1 MKKALFLLVVLLAA
15 HFGFSQS
22 ENIEEEE
29 VTQTFVIVEKMPL
42 FNGASDHLESQQK
55 VKDFIAE
62 RVQSANLDI
71 TGTVYVSYVIDTD
84 GSLIRVK
91 LLKGISEEPDQVAI
105 SIINQLTNW
114 TPGSQRGRLVEVM
127 YTEAVKFIK

>member
-1 MKKALFLLVVLLAA
+1 MKNLLVLFVLLLVSFTA
-15 HFGFSQS
+15 FSQS
-22 ENIEEEE
+22 ESGKEKT
-29 VTQTFVIVEKMPL
+29 VVQTFTIVEKMPL

-62 RVQSANLDI
+62 RVQSANMNI
-71 TGTVYVSYVIDTD
+71 TGTVYLSYVIDTT
-84 GSLIRVK
+84 GNLIRVK
-91 LLKGISEEPDQVAI
+91 LLRGISEEADQLAI

-127 YTEAVKFIK
+127 YTEAIKF